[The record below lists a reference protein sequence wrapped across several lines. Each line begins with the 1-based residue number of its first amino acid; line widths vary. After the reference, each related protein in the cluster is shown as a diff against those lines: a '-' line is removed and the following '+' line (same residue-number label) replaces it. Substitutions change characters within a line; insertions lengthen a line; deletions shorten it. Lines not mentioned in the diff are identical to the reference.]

1 MGKIMDFLKNAKLR
15 DKMLLSYLAACLIP
29 LLITTVFIFRFSV
42 KNMEEES
49 MELAHLYS
57 SQIVTNIDRFMDEY
71 GRITKAF
78 LVDNDMLADISRME
92 APSIY
97 EEVENRLQV
106 RRLLM
111 RVSLM
116 SPDVENIMFLAGNG
130 SFYQY
135 NSKGEL
141 VNQRRLQEEAW
152 LQELTQAQKQGRA
165 KSVLMVTP
173 AHFKNYYE
181 TEHED
186 IAVTVGRRIFD
197 HTSREVG
204 LLLIDVNPEKLVEM
218 NETFQITRN
227 NYHIRIRAA
236 RKSDG
241 AVLYDSD
248 VISGY
253 RSWQE
258 VIREPEEAAPDE
270 KEYLVLRESTQSGE
284 IMVEAVIPRA
294 HLMAKASRVTMVSL
308 IAIGISVWMII
319 GLSVVLSRTILRP
332 ITELQRKIER
342 MGDGEYARVEAEVTS
357 DEIGTLIQHYNHMVE
372 KIQTLIN
379 DVYVAEI
386 RQKDAKIMALR
397 TQINPHMLYNTLES
411 IRMKALVKGDAE
423 AAEMIKILAKMFR
436 ASLGK
441 DDSKNTV
448 RTELEYVENYVKL
461 QNVRFQ
467 GIFEY
472 TYEAEEALLDVP
484 VMPLVFQ
491 PIVENC
497 IEHGYRGHHEKLKI
511 QLKLTKLKEDTISVI
526 FKDNGKG
533 MPEDRLKT
541 LRGQLEF
548 SGSNK
553 MRVPE
558 TADDGSGSIGL
569 KNIAERI
576 YLRFGKEYFV
586 KILES
591 GDEGTV
597 IEMRLPM

>member
-1 MGKIMDFLKNAKLR
+1 MKKMINFWKNTKLR
-15 DKMLLSYLAACLIP
+15 NKILLSYLAACLIP
-29 LLITTVFIFRFSV
+29 LLFTTVFIFRFSV

-49 MELAHLYS
+49 MELARLYS
-57 SQIVTNIDRFMDEY
+57 SQIVTNIDRFIDEY

-78 LVDNDMLADISRME
+78 LVDNDMLADISEME
-92 APSIY
+92 APSVY

-116 SPDVENIMFLAGNG
+116 SPDVDNIMFLAGNG

-135 NSKGEL
+135 NSKGEI
-141 VNQRRLQEEAW
+141 VNQSRLRQQEWVE
-152 LQELTQAQKQGRA
+152 ELLRA

-173 AHFKNYYE
+173 VHLKNYYE

-197 HTSREVG
+197 HAGREMG

-218 NETFQITRN
+218 NETFQTTGN

-236 RKSDG
+236 GKSDG
-241 AVLYDSD
+241 AALYDSD
-248 VISGY
+248 VMSGYKTWTEVISG
-253 RSWQE
+253 REE
-258 VIREPEEAAPDE
+258 VPLDE
-270 KEYLVLRESTQSGE
+270 KENIVLRESTHNGE

-294 HLMAKASRVTMVSL
+294 HLMDKASRITVVSL

-319 GLSVVLSRTILRP
+319 GLSVILSRTILRP

-342 MGDGEYARVEAEVTS
+342 MGDGDYARVEAEITS
-357 DEIGTLIQHYNHMVE
+357 DEIGMLIQHYNHMVE
-372 KIQTLIN
+372 KIQALIN

-386 RQKDAKIMALR
+386 KQKDAKIMALR

-411 IRMKALVKGDAE
+411 IRMKALVKGDTE

-441 DDSKNTV
+441 DDSLNTI

-472 TYEAEEALLDVP
+472 QYEAEESLLDVP
-484 VMPLVFQ
+484 IMPLVFQ

-511 QLKLTKLKEDTISVI
+511 ELKLTRLNTDTISVI

-533 MPEDRLKT
+533 MPE
-541 LRGQLEF
+541 
-548 SGSNK
+548 
-553 MRVPE
+553 P
-558 TADDGSGSIGL
+558 
-569 KNIAERI
+569 
-576 YLRFGKEYFV
+576 
-586 KILES
+586 
-591 GDEGTV
+591 
-597 IEMRLPM
+597 PPP

>member
-1 MGKIMDFLKNAKLR
+1 MKKIMDFLKNTKLR
-15 DKMLLSYLAACLIP
+15 NKLLLSYLAACLIP

-49 MELAHLYS
+49 MELARLYS

-92 APSIY
+92 KPSIY
-97 EEVENRLQV
+97 EEVENRMQV

-116 SPDVENIMFLAGNG
+116 SPDVDNIMFLAANG

-135 NSKGEL
+135 NSRGEI
-141 VNQRRLQEEAW
+141 VNQGLLRQQDWVTELLQ
-152 LQELTQAQKQGRA
+152 A

-173 AHFKNYYE
+173 AHLKNYYE

-197 HTSREVG
+197 YTGRETG

-218 NETFQITRN
+218 NETFQTTRN
-227 NYHIRIRAA
+227 NYRIRIRAA

-248 VISGY
+248 VISGE
-253 RSWQE
+253 RTWQE
-258 VIREPEEAAPDE
+258 VISAPEEISADE
-270 KEYLVLRESTQSGE
+270 KEYIVLREDTHNGK
-284 IMVEAVIPRA
+284 ITVEAVIPRT
-294 HLMAKASRVTMVSL
+294 HLMAKASRITAVSL
-308 IAIGISVWMII
+308 IAIGISVSMII
-319 GLSVVLSRTILRP
+319 GLSVILSRTILRP

-342 MGDGEYARVEAEVTS
+342 MGDGEYAGVEAEITS
-357 DEIGTLIQHYNHMVE
+357 DEIGILIQHYNHMVE
-372 KIQTLIN
+372 KIQNLIN

-411 IRMKALVKGDAE
+411 IRMKALVRGDTE
-423 AAEMIKILAKMFR
+423 VAEMIKILAKMFR

-441 DDSKNTV
+441 DDSQNTV

-472 TYEAEEALLDVP
+472 RYEAEDAILDVP

-511 QLKLTKLKEDTISVI
+511 ELKLTRLNENTISVI
-526 FKDNGKG
+526 FKDNGRG
-533 MPEDRLKT
+533 MPKEKQKKLQSELTFSEHNRISLEDGAD
-541 LRGQLEF
+541 GQD
-548 SGSNK
+548 K
-553 MRVPE
+553 
-558 TADDGSGSIGL
+558 SIGL

-576 YLRFGKEYFV
+576 SLRFGREYFV

-591 GDEGTV
+591 GEEGTV
-597 IEMRLPM
+597 IEMRLPMQEGKR

>member
-1 MGKIMDFLKNAKLR
+1 MKKMINFWKNTKLR
-15 DKMLLSYLAACLIP
+15 NKILLSYLAACLIP
-29 LLITTVFIFRFSV
+29 LLFTTVFIFRFSV

-49 MELAHLYS
+49 MELARLYS
-57 SQIVTNIDRFMDEY
+57 SQIVTNIDRFIDEY

-78 LVDNDMLADISRME
+78 LVDNDMLADISEME
-92 APSIY
+92 APSVY

-116 SPDVENIMFLAGNG
+116 SPDVDNIMFLAGNG

-135 NSKGEL
+135 NSKGEI
-141 VNQRRLQEEAW
+141 VNQSRLRQQEWVEEL
-152 LQELTQAQKQGRA
+152 LQA

-173 AHFKNYYE
+173 VHLKNYYE

-197 HTSREVG
+197 HASREMG

-218 NETFQITRN
+218 NGTFQTTGN

-248 VISGY
+248 VMSGYKTWTEVISG
-253 RSWQE
+253 REE
-258 VIREPEEAAPDE
+258 VPLDE
-270 KEYLVLRESTQSGE
+270 KENIVLRESTHNGE

-294 HLMAKASRVTMVSL
+294 HLMAKASRITVVSL

-319 GLSVVLSRTILRP
+319 SLSVILSRTILRP

-342 MGDGEYARVEAEVTS
+342 MGDGDYARVEAEITS
-357 DEIGTLIQHYNHMVE
+357 DEIGMLIQHYNHMVE
-372 KIQTLIN
+372 KIQALIN
-379 DVYVAEI
+379 DVYVAKI
-386 RQKDAKIMALR
+386 KQKDAKIMALR

-423 AAEMIKILAKMFR
+423 VAEMIKILAKMFR

-441 DDSKNTV
+441 DDSLNTI

-472 TYEAEEALLDVP
+472 KYEAEEALLDVP
-484 VMPLVFQ
+484 IMPLVFQ

-511 QLKLTKLKEDTISVI
+511 ELKLTRLNRDTISVI

-533 MPEDRLKT
+533 MPEEKLKK
-541 LRGQLEF
+541 LQSQLALSDNNRVSVE
-548 SGSNK
+548 SG
-553 MRVPE
+553 
-558 TADDGSGSIGL
+558 DGHSGGSIGL

-576 YLRFGKEYFV
+576 SLRFGREYFV
-586 KILES
+586 RILES
-591 GDEGTV
+591 KETGTV
-597 IEMRLPM
+597 IEMRLPV

>member
-1 MGKIMDFLKNAKLR
+1 MKKMINFWKNTKLR
-15 DKMLLSYLAACLIP
+15 NKLLLSYLAACLIP
-29 LLITTVFIFRFSV
+29 LLFTTVFIFRFSV

-49 MELAHLYS
+49 MELARLYS
-57 SQIVTNIDRFMDEY
+57 SQIVTNIDRFIDEY

-78 LVDNDMLADISRME
+78 LVDNDMLADISEME
-92 APSIY
+92 APSVY

-116 SPDVENIMFLAGNG
+116 SPDVDNIMFLAGNG
-130 SFYQY
+130 FFYQY
-135 NSKGEL
+135 NSKGEI
-141 VNQRRLQEEAW
+141 VNQSRLRQQEWVEEL
-152 LQELTQAQKQGRA
+152 LQA

-173 AHFKNYYE
+173 VHLKNYYE
-181 TEHED
+181 TENED

-197 HTSREVG
+197 HASREMG

-218 NETFQITRN
+218 NGTFQTTGN

-248 VISGY
+248 VMSGYKTWTEVISG
-253 RSWQE
+253 RKE
-258 VIREPEEAAPDE
+258 VSLDE
-270 KEYLVLRESTQSGE
+270 KENIVLRESTHNGE

-294 HLMAKASRVTMVSL
+294 HLMAKASRITVVSL

-319 GLSVVLSRTILRP
+319 SLSVILSRTILRP

-342 MGDGEYARVEAEVTS
+342 MGDGDYARVEAEITS
-357 DEIGTLIQHYNHMVE
+357 DEIGMLIQHYNHMVE
-372 KIQTLIN
+372 KIQALIN
-379 DVYVAEI
+379 DVYVAKI
-386 RQKDAKIMALR
+386 KQKDAKIMALR

-423 AAEMIKILAKMFR
+423 VAEMIKILAKMFR

-441 DDSKNTV
+441 DDSVNTI

-472 TYEAEEALLDVP
+472 KYEAEEALLDVP
-484 VMPLVFQ
+484 IMPLVFQ

-511 QLKLTKLKEDTISVI
+511 ELKLTRLNRDTISVI

-533 MPEDRLKT
+533 MPEEKLKK
-541 LRGQLEF
+541 LQSQLALSDNNRVSVE
-548 SGSNK
+548 SG
-553 MRVPE
+553 
-558 TADDGSGSIGL
+558 DGHSGGSIGL

-576 YLRFGKEYFV
+576 SLRFGREYFV
-586 KILES
+586 RILES
-591 GDEGTV
+591 KETGTV
-597 IEMRLPM
+597 IEMRLPV

>member
-1 MGKIMDFLKNAKLR
+1 
-15 DKMLLSYLAACLIP
+15 
-29 LLITTVFIFRFSV
+29 
-42 KNMEEES
+42 
-49 MELAHLYS
+49 MELARLYS
-57 SQIVTNIDRFMDEY
+57 SQIVTNIDRFIDEY

-78 LVDNDMLADISRME
+78 LVDNDMLADISEME
-92 APSIY
+92 APSVY

-116 SPDVENIMFLAGNG
+116 SPDVDNIMFLAGNG

-135 NSKGEL
+135 NSKGEI
-141 VNQRRLQEEAW
+141 VNQSRLRQQEWVEEL
-152 LQELTQAQKQGRA
+152 LQA

-173 AHFKNYYE
+173 VHLKNYYE

-197 HTSREVG
+197 HAGREMG

-218 NETFQITRN
+218 NETFQTTGN

-236 RKSDG
+236 GKSDG

-248 VISGY
+248 VMSGYKTWTEVISG
-253 RSWQE
+253 REE
-258 VIREPEEAAPDE
+258 VPLDE
-270 KEYLVLRESTQSGE
+270 KENIVLRESTHNGE

-294 HLMAKASRVTMVSL
+294 HLMAKASRITVVSL

-319 GLSVVLSRTILRP
+319 GLSVILSRTILRP
-332 ITELQRKIER
+332 ITELQRKIKR
-342 MGDGEYARVEAEVTS
+342 MGDGDYARVEAEITS
-357 DEIGTLIQHYNHMVE
+357 DEIGMLIQHYNHMVE
-372 KIQTLIN
+372 KIQALIN

-386 RQKDAKIMALR
+386 KQKDAKIMALR

-423 AAEMIKILAKMFR
+423 VAEMIKILAKMFR

-441 DDSKNTV
+441 DDSLNTI

-472 TYEAEEALLDVP
+472 KYEAEESLLDVP
-484 VMPLVFQ
+484 IMPLVFQ

-511 QLKLTKLKEDTISVI
+511 ELKLTRLNRDTISVI

-533 MPEDRLKT
+533 MPEEKLKK
-541 LRGQLEF
+541 LQSQLALSDNNRVSVE
-548 SGSNK
+548 SG
-553 MRVPE
+553 
-558 TADDGSGSIGL
+558 DGDSGGSIGL

-576 YLRFGKEYFV
+576 SLRFGREYFV
-586 KILES
+586 RILES
-591 GDEGTV
+591 KETGTV
-597 IEMRLPM
+597 IEMRLPV